1 MSAILVVD
9 DEVTICEILQELF
22 EPEHEFRAAGSV
34 AEAITC
40 LEEMPFDVVLTDI
53 SLPDKSGVELLGLVR
68 QIQPHTPVI
77 IISGIDDTEYA
88 SGLIKMGAF
97 GYLTKPFYL
106 DEASGMVR
114 RAIESRR
121 FSTAQG
127 NPDNP
132 RRPPRYETQVE
143 TRMSSVLVFDHEQND
158 DTDDEMLVVM
168 GYTRDI
174 SESGLGIIVPDGSI
188 DEQSVIGSTFHIVLG
203 LERGALDIE
212 ARAVRYQPLEAGKG
226 CLIGAQI
233 TNMNGRDRV
242 LFLQYLFMLSRS
254 RNAEEET
261 P

>member
-9 DEVTICEILQELF
+9 DEETICEILKELF
-22 EPEHEFRAAGSV
+22 EAEHHYRAAGSV
-34 AEAITC
+34 AEAISC

-106 DEASGMVR
+106 DEASGMVE
-114 RAIESRR
+114 RAIESRN
-121 FSTAQG
+121 FSATRNDPA
-127 NPDNP
+127 NP
-132 RRPPRYETQVE
+132 RRPPRYETQVK

-158 DTDDEMLVVM
+158 DVDDEMLVVM

-174 SESGLGIIVPDGSI
+174 SESGMGIIVPCGSI
-188 DEQSVIGSTFHIVLG
+188 QEQDVVGASFHIVLG
-203 LERGALDIE
+203 LEQGALDIE
-212 ARAVRYQPLEAGKG
+212 ARAVRYQPLEAEKG
-226 CLIGAQI
+226 CLIGARI

-242 LFLQYLFMLSRS
+242 LFLQYLYMLSRN

>member
-9 DEVTICEILQELF
+9 DEVTIREILRELF
-22 EPEHEFRAAGSV
+22 EAEHEYRAAGSV
-34 AEAITC
+34 AEALAC

-88 SGLIKMGAF
+88 NGLIKMGAF

-106 DEASGMVR
+106 DEASGLVE
-114 RAIESRR
+114 RAIESRWS
-121 FSTAQG
+121 STAQSD
-127 NPDNP
+127 PDNP
-132 RRPPRYETQVE
+132 RRPPRYEAHVE

-158 DTDDEMLVVM
+158 EVDDEMLVVM

-174 SESGLGIIVPDGSI
+174 SESGIAIIVPCGSI
-188 DEQSVIGSTFHIVLG
+188 DEGDVVGSNFHIVLG
-203 LERGALDIE
+203 LEQGALDIE
-212 ARAVRYQPLEAGKG
+212 ARAVRYQPLEADKG

-242 LFLQYLFMLSRS
+242 LFLQYLYMLSHS
-254 RNAEEET
+254 WNAEEGIE
-261 P
+261 